1 MLSRGWLLVVTPP
14 SSLLWGMG
22 RLRSPVGGWWFGLRE
37 EISMNEEAALY
48 RARVEVYDVGL
59 GEWRVTAEA
68 VDTLEGLVSWA
79 SLGVGVKSAAGP
91 GASDPFFGLVAE
103 AQRALEPPYGV
114 EDVVG
119 YIRGAFALS
128 GGSGERL
135 SVVPVPDGES
145 DTWHVLE
152 AFMWREE
159 RGELGDEEREVWQRI
174 ADLFFRHPY
183 GSYLTPQ
190 K

>member
-1 MLSRGWLLVVTPP
+1 M
-14 SSLLWGMG
+14 
-22 RLRSPVGGWWFGLRE
+22 
-37 EISMNEEAALY
+37 
-48 RARVEVYDVGL
+48 
-59 GEWRVTAEA
+59 
-68 VDTLEGLVSWA
+68 
-79 SLGVGVKSAAGP
+79 
-91 GASDPFFGLVAE
+91 AE

-135 SVVPVPDGES
+135 SVVPVSDVES

-152 AFMWREE
+152 AYMWREE

-190 K
+190 RGLRG

>member
-1 MLSRGWLLVVTPP
+1 M
-14 SSLLWGMG
+14 
-22 RLRSPVGGWWFGLRE
+22 
-37 EISMNEEAALY
+37 
-48 RARVEVYDVGL
+48 
-59 GEWRVTAEA
+59 
-68 VDTLEGLVSWA
+68 
-79 SLGVGVKSAAGP
+79 
-91 GASDPFFGLVAE
+91 
-103 AQRALEPPYGV
+103 
-114 EDVVG
+114 G

-135 SVVPVPDGES
+135 SVVPVSDGES

-152 AFMWREE
+152 AYMWREE

-174 ADLFFRHPY
+174 ADRFFRHPY

>member
-1 MLSRGWLLVVTPP
+1 
-14 SSLLWGMG
+14 
-22 RLRSPVGGWWFGLRE
+22 
-37 EISMNEEAALY
+37 MNEEAALY

-68 VDTLEGLVSWA
+68 VDTLAGLVSWA
-79 SLGVGVKSAAGP
+79 SLGVGVKSAAGS
-91 GASDPFFGLVAE
+91 GAADPFFGLVAE
-103 AQRALEPPYGV
+103 AQRALEPHYGV

-128 GGSGERL
+128 RGSGERL
-135 SVVPVPDGES
+135 SVVPVSDGES

-190 K
+190 RGLRG

>member
-1 MLSRGWLLVVTPP
+1 MADSG
-14 SSLLWGMG
+14 
-22 RLRSPVGGWWFGLRE
+22 
-37 EISMNEEAALY
+37 LY
-48 RARVEVYDVGL
+48 RATVEVYDVGL
-59 GEWRVTAEA
+59 DEWRVTAEA

-79 SLGVGVKSAAGP
+79 SLGVGVKAAAGS
-91 GASDPFFGLVAE
+91 GVSDPFFGLVAE
-103 AQRALEPPYGV
+103 AQRALELPYGV

-135 SVVPVPDGES
+135 SVVPVSDGES

-152 AFMWREE
+152 AYMWREE
-159 RGELGDEEREVWQRI
+159 RGELGDKEREVWQRV
-174 ADLFFRHPY
+174 ADRFFRHPY

>member
-1 MLSRGWLLVVTPP
+1 MVAGSG
-14 SSLLWGMG
+14 
-22 RLRSPVGGWWFGLRE
+22 
-37 EISMNEEAALY
+37 LY
-48 RARVEVYDVGL
+48 RARVDVYDAGL

-68 VDTLEGLVSWA
+68 VDTLAGLVSWA
-79 SLGVGVKSAAGP
+79 SLGVGVKPAAGS

-103 AQRALEPPYGV
+103 AQRALEAPYGV

-135 SVVPVPDGES
+135 GVVPVSDGES

-174 ADLFFRHPY
+174 ADRFFRHPY
-183 GSYLTPQ
+183 GSYLRS
-190 K
+190 

>member
-1 MLSRGWLLVVTPP
+1 MVADSG
-14 SSLLWGMG
+14 
-22 RLRSPVGGWWFGLRE
+22 
-37 EISMNEEAALY
+37 LY
-48 RARVEVYDVGL
+48 RATVEVYDVGL

-68 VDTLEGLVSWA
+68 VDTLAGLVSWA
-79 SLGVGVKSAAGP
+79 SLGVGVKSAAGS

-128 GGSGERL
+128 RGSGERL
-135 SVVPVPDGES
+135 SVVPVSNGES

-159 RGELGDEEREVWQRI
+159 RGELGDEERGELGDEEREVWQRI
-174 ADLFFRHPY
+174 ADRFFRHPY